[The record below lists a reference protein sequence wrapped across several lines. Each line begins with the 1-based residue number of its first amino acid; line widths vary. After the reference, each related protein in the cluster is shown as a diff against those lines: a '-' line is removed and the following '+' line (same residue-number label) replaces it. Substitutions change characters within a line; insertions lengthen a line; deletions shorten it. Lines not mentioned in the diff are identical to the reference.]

1 MSTFDKESNPLAEQE
16 VLQAHIERVLATGP
30 LEGSEMEITYRIIKR
45 LFKPSVMG
53 AENIPE
59 RPCLFIGNHS
69 LFALD
74 GLVLHPLML
83 TQYGRYLR
91 AMGDKFLFANE
102 GVASYVM
109 KRGATMGHPEVCKA
123 LMADGQDILVFPGG
137 AHEAVKKA
145 SDMYQLQWKERYGF
159 VRLAA
164 EYGYTIMPFGMVGP
178 DEFYSHFIEGDELP
192 DSAIGQLLK
201 RLGLLDENTRPD
213 TIPPIPLGALGT
225 LLPKPKPCYVGFG
238 EPISLADYE
247 GKKLTKGQ
255 LKRIRGDVAEQIE
268 LQLAELLMLR
278 EQSRRED
285 GLLRRILSL

>member
-1 MSTFDKESNPLAEQE
+1 MSTFDKDNNPLAEQE

-30 LEGSEMEITYRIIKR
+30 LEGPEMDITYRIVKR
-45 LFKPSVMG
+45 LFKPSITG
-53 AENIPE
+53 AENIPD

-74 GLVLHPLML
+74 GLVLNPLML
-83 TQYGRYLR
+83 TQYGRFLR

-102 GVASYVM
+102 GIASYVM

-178 DEFYSHFIEGDELP
+178 DEFYAHYLEGDELP

-201 RLGLLDENTRPD
+201 KLGLLDENTRPD

-225 LLPKPKPCYVGFG
+225 LFPKPKPCYIGFG

-247 GKKLTKGQ
+247 GKKLTKAQ

-268 LQLAELLMLR
+268 LQLAELLLIR
-278 EQSRRED
+278 EQTRRGD

>member
-1 MSTFDKESNPLAEQE
+1 MSTFDKDSNPLAEQE
-16 VLQAHIERVLATGP
+16 VLQAHIDRVLATGP

-53 AENIPE
+53 AENIPD

-74 GLVLHPLML
+74 GLVLNPLML

-178 DEFYSHFIEGDELP
+178 DEFYSHFLEGDELP
-192 DSAIGQLLK
+192 DSAIGLLLK
-201 RLGLLDENTRPD
+201 KLGLLDENTRAD

-225 LLPKPKPCYVGFG
+225 LFPKPKPCYIGFG
-238 EPISLADYE
+238 EPISLEDYE
-247 GKKLTKGQ
+247 GKKLTKAQ

-268 LQLAELLMLR
+268 LQLAELLL
-278 EQSRRED
+278 
-285 GLLRRILSL
+285 